1 MILPYIAITILF
13 LLPIIAFL
21 FKQVTNLKGVV
32 IGVTVFITSI
42 VLVAYFSSFSFI
54 GNYQI
59 SSLNNKIIQKISN
72 NNEIEE
78 DLFSEFDLVVP
89 VEDQKTWLVKYLNK
103 SISDKKIKPA
113 ESLIAFLEPFF
124 QTNEEKLVFYNFYT
138 MLRDLK
144 FPISKE
150 VALIVDLSSLDSL
163 ECSILESEIEVFI
176 NNGPKIPIASKK
188 SLDLDKIL
196 LDSSHSLIPGFDLSS
211 AYLNNE
217 EMLLDVKT
225 LCQNGANYSF
235 ESNFF
240 FIISSPIND
249 YIIET
254 NQWSRV
260 TQ

>member
-42 VLVAYFSSFSFI
+42 VLLAYFSSFSFI

-59 SSLNNKIIQKISN
+59 SSLNNKIIQKILN
-72 NNEIEE
+72 NNEIED
-78 DLFSEFDLVVP
+78 DLFSEFDLLVP
-89 VEDQKTWLVKYLNK
+89 LEDQKIWLVKYLNK
-103 SISDKKIKPA
+103 SISDKKIKSA
-113 ESLIAFLEPFF
+113 ESLIAFSEPFF

-150 VALIVDLSSLDSL
+150 VALMVDLSSLGSL
-163 ECSILESEIEVFI
+163 ECSILESEIEVYI
-176 NNGPKIPIASKK
+176 NNGPEIPIASKK
-188 SLDLDKIL
+188 SSDLDKIL

-217 EMLLDVKT
+217 EMLLEAKI
-225 LCQNGANYSF
+225 LCENSVTYSF
-235 ESNFF
+235 KSTFF
-240 FIISSPIND
+240 FIISSPLND
-249 YIIET
+249 YKIET
-254 NQWSRV
+254 NQWSTV

>member
-42 VLVAYFSSFSFI
+42 VLLAYFSSFSFI

-59 SSLNNKIIQKISN
+59 SSLNNKIIQKILN
-72 NNEIEE
+72 NNEIED
-78 DLFSEFDLVVP
+78 DLFSEFDLLVP
-89 VEDQKTWLVKYLNK
+89 QEDQKIWLVKYLNK
-103 SISDKKIKPA
+103 SISDKKIKSA
-113 ESLIAFLEPFF
+113 ESLIAFSEPFF

-150 VALIVDLSSLDSL
+150 VALMVDLSSLDSL
-163 ECSILESEIEVFI
+163 ECSILESEIEVYI
-176 NNGPKIPIASKK
+176 NNGPEIPIASKK
-188 SLDLDKIL
+188 SSDLDKIL

-217 EMLLDVKT
+217 EMLLEAKI
-225 LCQNGANYSF
+225 LCENSVAYTF
-235 ESNFF
+235 ESTFF
-240 FIISSPIND
+240 FIISSPLND
-249 YIIET
+249 YKIET
-254 NQWSRV
+254 NQWSTV

>member
-32 IGVTVFITSI
+32 IGITVFIISV
-42 VLVAYFSSFSFI
+42 VLVAYLSSFSFI

-59 SSLNNKIIQKISN
+59 SSLNNKIIQKILN
-72 NNEIEE
+72 NNAIEE
-78 DLFSEFDLVVP
+78 DLFSEFNLIVP
-89 VEDQKTWLVKYLNK
+89 LEDQKIWLAKYLNK

-113 ESLIAFLEPFF
+113 ESLIAFSEPFF

-150 VALIVDLSSLDSL
+150 VALMVDLSSIDSL
-163 ECSILESEIEVFI
+163 KCSLLQSEIEVYI
-176 NNGPKIPIASKK
+176 NKGSEIPIASQN
-188 SLDLDKIL
+188 SSDLDKLL
-196 LDSSHSLIPGFDLSS
+196 LDSRHSLIPGFDLPS

-217 EMLLDVKT
+217 EMLIEAKI
-225 LCQNGANYSF
+225 LCENGISYSF
-235 ESNFF
+235 ESTFL
-240 FIISSPIND
+240 FITSSPIND
-249 YIIET
+249 YKIET

-260 TQ
+260 AQ

>member
-32 IGVTVFITSI
+32 IGITVFIISV

-59 SSLNNKIIQKISN
+59 SSLNNKIIQKILN

-78 DLFSEFDLVVP
+78 DLFSKFNLVVP
-89 VEDQKTWLVKYLNK
+89 LEDQKIWLAKYLNK

-113 ESLIAFLEPFF
+113 ESLIAFSEPFF

-150 VALIVDLSSLDSL
+150 VALMVDLSSIDSL
-163 ECSILESEIEVFI
+163 KCSLLQSEIEVYI
-176 NNGPKIPIASKK
+176 NKGPEIPIASKK
-188 SLDLDKIL
+188 SSDLDKIL
-196 LDSSHSLIPGFDLSS
+196 LDSRHSLIPGFDLPS

-217 EMLLDVKT
+217 EMLIEAKI
-225 LCQNGANYSF
+225 LCENGISYSF
-235 ESNFF
+235 ESTFL
-240 FIISSPIND
+240 FITSSPIND
-249 YIIET
+249 YKIET

>member
-32 IGVTVFITSI
+32 IGITVFIISV

-59 SSLNNKIIQKISN
+59 SSLNNKIIQKILN

-78 DLFSEFDLVVP
+78 DLFSKFNLVVP
-89 VEDQKTWLVKYLNK
+89 LEDQKIWLAKYLNK

-113 ESLIAFLEPFF
+113 ESLIAFSEPFF

-150 VALIVDLSSLDSL
+150 VALMVDLSSIDSL
-163 ECSILESEIEVFI
+163 KCSLLQSEIEVYI
-176 NNGPKIPIASKK
+176 NKGPEIPIASKK
-188 SLDLDKIL
+188 SSDLDKIL
-196 LDSSHSLIPGFDLSS
+196 LDSRHSLIPGFDLPS

-217 EMLLDVKT
+217 EMLIEAKI
-225 LCQNGANYSF
+225 LCENGISYSF
-235 ESNFF
+235 ESIFL
-240 FIISSPIND
+240 FITSSPIND
-249 YIIET
+249 YKIET

-260 TQ
+260 AQ

>member
-32 IGVTVFITSI
+32 IGITVFIISV

-59 SSLNNKIIQKISN
+59 SSLNNKIIQKILN

-78 DLFSEFDLVVP
+78 DLFSKFNLVVP
-89 VEDQKTWLVKYLNK
+89 LEDQKIWLAKYLNK

-113 ESLIAFLEPFF
+113 ESLIAFSEPFF
-124 QTNEEKLVFYNFYT
+124 QNNEEKLVFYNFYT

-150 VALIVDLSSLDSL
+150 VALMVDLSSIDSL
-163 ECSILESEIEVFI
+163 KCSLLQSEIEVYI
-176 NNGPKIPIASKK
+176 NNGPEIPIASKK
-188 SLDLDKIL
+188 SSDLDKIL
-196 LDSSHSLIPGFDLSS
+196 LDSRHSLIPGFDLPS

-217 EMLLDVKT
+217 EMLIEAKI
-225 LCQNGANYSF
+225 LCENGISYSF
-235 ESNFF
+235 ESTFL
-240 FIISSPIND
+240 FITSSPIND
-249 YIIET
+249 YKIET

-260 TQ
+260 AQ

>member
-21 FKQVTNLKGVV
+21 FKQVNNLKGVV
-32 IGVTVFITSI
+32 IGVTVLITSV
-42 VLVAYFSSFSFI
+42 VLLAYFSSFSFI

-59 SSLNNKIIQKISN
+59 SSLNNKIIQKILN
-72 NNEIEE
+72 NNEIED
-78 DLFSEFDLVVP
+78 DLFSEFNLVVP
-89 VEDQKTWLVKYLNK
+89 VEDQKIWLVKYLNK
-103 SISDKKIKPA
+103 SISDKKIKSA
-113 ESLIAFLEPFF
+113 ESLIAFSEPFF

-150 VALIVDLSSLDSL
+150 VALMVDLSSLDSL
-163 ECSILESEIEVFI
+163 ECLILESEIEVYI
-176 NNGPKIPIASKK
+176 NNGPEIPIASKK
-188 SLDLDKIL
+188 SSDLDKIL

-217 EMLLDVKT
+217 EMLLEAKI
-225 LCQNGANYSF
+225 LCENSVTYTF
-235 ESNFF
+235 ESTFF
-240 FIISSPIND
+240 FIISSPLND
-249 YIIET
+249 YKIET
-254 NQWSRV
+254 NQWSTV

>member
-42 VLVAYFSSFSFI
+42 VLVSYFSSFSFI

-113 ESLIAFLEPFF
+113 ESLIAFSEPFF

-150 VALIVDLSSLDSL
+150 VALIVDLSSIDSL
-163 ECSILESEIEVFI
+163 ECLILESEIEVFI
-176 NNGPKIPIASKK
+176 NNGPEIPIASKK

-196 LDSSHSLIPGFDLSS
+196 LDSSHSLIPGFDLPS

-217 EMLLDVKT
+217 EMLLEAKI
-225 LCQNGANYSF
+225 LCENGVSYSF
-235 ESNFF
+235 ESTFF

-249 YIIET
+249 YKIET

>member
-32 IGVTVFITSI
+32 IGITVFIISV

-59 SSLNNKIIQKISN
+59 SSLNNKIIQKILN

-78 DLFSEFDLVVP
+78 DLFSKFNLVVP
-89 VEDQKTWLVKYLNK
+89 LEDQKIWLAKYLNK

-113 ESLIAFLEPFF
+113 ESLIAFSEPFF

-150 VALIVDLSSLDSL
+150 VALMVDLSSIDSL
-163 ECSILESEIEVFI
+163 KCSLLQSEIEVYI
-176 NNGPKIPIASKK
+176 NKGPEIPIASKK
-188 SLDLDKIL
+188 SSDLDKIL
-196 LDSSHSLIPGFDLSS
+196 LDSRHSLIPGFDLPS

-217 EMLLDVKT
+217 EMLIEAKI
-225 LCQNGANYSF
+225 LCENGISYSF
-235 ESNFF
+235 ESTFL
-240 FIISSPIND
+240 FITSSPIND
-249 YIIET
+249 YKIET

-260 TQ
+260 AQ

>member
-32 IGVTVFITSI
+32 IGITVFIISV

-59 SSLNNKIIQKISN
+59 SSLNNKIIQKILN

-89 VEDQKTWLVKYLNK
+89 LEDQKIWLVKYLNK

-113 ESLIAFLEPFF
+113 ESLIAFSEPFF

-150 VALIVDLSSLDSL
+150 VALMVDLSSIDSL
-163 ECSILESEIEVFI
+163 KCSLLQSEIEVYI
-176 NNGPKIPIASKK
+176 NKGPEIPIASKK
-188 SLDLDKIL
+188 SSDLDKIL
-196 LDSSHSLIPGFDLSS
+196 LDSRHSLIPGFDLPS

-217 EMLLDVKT
+217 EMLIEAKI
-225 LCQNGANYSF
+225 LCENGISYSF
-235 ESNFF
+235 ESTFL
-240 FIISSPIND
+240 FITSSPIND
-249 YIIET
+249 YKIET

-260 TQ
+260 AQ

>member
-32 IGVTVFITSI
+32 IGLTVFITSI
-42 VLVAYFSSFSFI
+42 VLLAYFSSFSFI

-59 SSLNNKIIQKISN
+59 SSLNNKIIQKILN

-78 DLFSEFDLVVP
+78 DLFSKFNLVVP
-89 VEDQKTWLVKYLNK
+89 LEDQKIWLAKYLNK

-113 ESLIAFLEPFF
+113 ESLIAFSEPFF

-150 VALIVDLSSLDSL
+150 VALMVDLSSIDSL
-163 ECSILESEIEVFI
+163 KCSLLQSEIEVYI
-176 NNGPKIPIASKK
+176 NKGPEIPIASKK
-188 SLDLDKIL
+188 SSDLDKIL
-196 LDSSHSLIPGFDLSS
+196 LDSRHSLIPGFDLPS

-217 EMLLDVKT
+217 EMLIEAKI
-225 LCQNGANYSF
+225 LCENGISYSF
-235 ESNFF
+235 ESIFL
-240 FIISSPIND
+240 FITSPPIND
-249 YIIET
+249 YKIET

-260 TQ
+260 AQ

>member
-42 VLVAYFSSFSFI
+42 VLLAYFSSFSFI

-59 SSLNNKIIQKISN
+59 SSLNNKIIQKILN
-72 NNEIEE
+72 NNEIED

-89 VEDQKTWLVKYLNK
+89 VEDQKIWLVKYLNK
-103 SISDKKIKPA
+103 SISDKKIKSA
-113 ESLIAFLEPFF
+113 ESLIAFSEPFF
-124 QTNEEKLVFYNFYT
+124 KTNEEKLVFYNFYT

-150 VALIVDLSSLDSL
+150 VALMVDLSSLGSL
-163 ECSILESEIEVFI
+163 ECSILESEIEVYI
-176 NNGPKIPIASKK
+176 NNGPEIPIASKK
-188 SLDLDKIL
+188 SSDLDKIL

-217 EMLLDVKT
+217 EMLLEAKI
-225 LCQNGANYSF
+225 LCENGVSYSF
-235 ESNFF
+235 ESTFF

-249 YIIET
+249 YKIES
-254 NQWSRV
+254 NQWSTV

>member
-1 MILPYIAITILF
+1 MILLYIAITILF

-32 IGVTVFITSI
+32 IGITVFIISV

-59 SSLNNKIIQKISN
+59 SSLNNKIIQKILN

-78 DLFSEFDLVVP
+78 DLFSKFNLVVP
-89 VEDQKTWLVKYLNK
+89 LEDQKIWLAKYLNK

-113 ESLIAFLEPFF
+113 ESLIAFSEPFF

-150 VALIVDLSSLDSL
+150 VALMVDLSSIDSL
-163 ECSILESEIEVFI
+163 KCSLLQSEIEVYI
-176 NNGPKIPIASKK
+176 NKGPEIPIASKK
-188 SLDLDKIL
+188 SSDLDKIL
-196 LDSSHSLIPGFDLSS
+196 LDSRHSLIPGFDLPS

-217 EMLLDVKT
+217 EMLIEAKI
-225 LCQNGANYSF
+225 LCENGISYSF
-235 ESNFF
+235 ESIFL
-240 FIISSPIND
+240 FITSSPIND
-249 YIIET
+249 YKIET

-260 TQ
+260 AQ

>member
-21 FKQVTNLKGVV
+21 FRQVTNLKGVV
-32 IGVTVFITSI
+32 IGITVFIISA

-59 SSLNNKIIQKISN
+59 SSLNNKIIQKILN
-72 NNEIEE
+72 NNEIED
-78 DLFSEFDLVVP
+78 DLFSEFDLLVP
-89 VEDQKTWLVKYLNK
+89 LEDQKIWLVKYLNK
-103 SISDKKIKPA
+103 SISDKKIKSA
-113 ESLIAFLEPFF
+113 ESLIAFSEPFF

-150 VALIVDLSSLDSL
+150 VALMVDLSSIGSL
-163 ECSILESEIEVFI
+163 ECSILESEIEVYI
-176 NNGPKIPIASKK
+176 NNGPEIPIASKK
-188 SLDLDKIL
+188 SDLDKIL

-217 EMLLDVKT
+217 EMLLEAEI
-225 LCQNGANYSF
+225 LCENGVSYSF
-235 ESNFF
+235 ESTFF

-249 YIIET
+249 YKIET
-254 NQWSRV
+254 NQWSTV